1 MTADEFLKQIE
12 RADTLIDSKL
22 SELYRLRCL
31 VTSIT
36 VPTDREAIQTSGV
49 SDKVGNTVAKIVDL
63 ENEIDDMIDEYI
75 DTRNK
80 CIGVIEQLKD
90 TLQYKVI
97 HMRYVEYKSYVEI
110 EDELN
115 YSHQWIMEVRRNAL
129 REIERVIN
137 SSPDGYVREG

>member
-80 CIGVIEQLKD
+80 CIGVIEQLAD

-129 REIERVIN
+129 REIERIIN
-137 SSPDGYVREG
+137 SPDANVREG

>member
-1 MTADEFLKQIE
+1 MNADEFLKQIE

-115 YSHQWIMEVRRNAL
+115 YSHQWIMDVRRAAL
-129 REIERVIN
+129 REIERIIN
-137 SSPDGYVREG
+137 SSPDANVREG

>member
-80 CIGVIEQLKD
+80 CIRVIEQLTD
-90 TLQYKVI
+90 PLQYAII
-97 HMRYVEYKSYVEI
+97 HKRYVQYKSYAEI
-110 EDELN
+110 EDETN
-115 YSHQWIMEVRRNAL
+115 YSHQWIMEVRRKAL
-129 REIERVIN
+129 REIDRIIN
-137 SSPDGYVREG
+137 SPNANVRER

>member
-1 MTADEFLKQIE
+1 MNADEFLKQIE

-63 ENEIDDMIDEYI
+63 ENEIDDIIDGYI

-129 REIERVIN
+129 REIERIIN
-137 SSPDGYVREG
+137 SSPNANVREG